1 MILAG
6 AGSGKTRVLTHRI
19 GQLIEQCGVS
29 PFHILAIT
37 FTNKAAAEMRERL
50 GRLIGPRAHDVWVS
64 TFHSTCMRILRKDAE
79 KLGYDRSF
87 VIYDSTDQQ
96 RLLKECL
103 KELNIDEKRFKPQ
116 AVAAAIS
123 SAKNILMGPAAYER
137 QAYDYFAQIAAKTY
151 HIYQKKLQAN
161 NAMDFD
167 DLLVNAVRLFQ
178 EFPHVLDYY
187 QDRFQYIHVDEYQD
201 TNHAQYVLVKL
212 LAEKYRNLCVVGDD
226 DQSIYGWRGA
236 DIQNILDFERDYAE
250 AVVLKL
256 EQNYRSTGKIL
267 EAANAVVGNNR
278 GRKVKKLW
286 TENDSGEP
294 IVSYQGETE
303 HDEARYIVQAIS
315 RLSEAEGRP
324 YRDFAILYRTNAQS
338 RVLEEHFMY
347 AGIPYR
353 IFGGL
358 RFYERAEI
366 KDIVAYL
373 RFISNPADAISFRR
387 VVNVPKRGIG
397 DATVQKLLDQAD
409 QAGWNAGEALAR
421 AGEVPGLSRAAKA
434 LAAFGQLIDA
444 LRRESPSLLVTQI
457 VEAILDRTGY
467 VRELEA
473 EQTEEA
479 KGRIENIK
487 EFLSVT
493 QEFDRTADEK
503 TLEEFLAGV
512 SLVSDTDNYN
522 EEEDAVV
529 LMTMHSAKGLEF
541 PVVFVAGMEEGVF
554 PHSRVQFEEAQVEE
568 ERRLCYV
575 AITRARER
583 LYLARAWRRTLFG
596 NTVSNGPSRFLE
608 EIPPSLLVEEDDR
621 PPRESRFSSSTSL
634 TSSFSG
640 NGGGASFGRETY
652 GRESASG
659 SSNRMSYFEPASVRT
674 GAGGRSAVGGSA
686 PVAKGADAG
695 RAGAP
700 AGTAAA
706 GTGSMSVPGAPAF
719 GERANTGGMA
729 GAAGASGS
737 SGAGSAPAS
746 GSGVGFIVGDK
757 VQHGKFGMGI
767 VVKTS
772 GSGESQ
778 ELSVA
783 FPQQGI
789 KKLLVKYAGLKRV

>member
-1 MILAG
+1 MSTDFLHSLNPVQREAVLHQEGPLLLLAG

-19 GQLIEQCGVS
+19 GHLIEQCRVS

-64 TFHSTCMRILRKDAE
+64 TFHSTCMRILRKDGE

-87 VIYDSTDQQ
+87 VIYDYDDQQ

-116 AVAAAIS
+116 AVGAAIS
-123 SAKNILMGPAAYER
+123 SAKNRLVGPVAFER
-137 QAYDYFAQIAAKTY
+137 QAYDHFAQISAKVY
-151 HIYQKKLQAN
+151 HIYQKKLKAH

-167 DLLVNAVRLFQ
+167 DLLVNGVCLFR
-178 EFPHVLDYY
+178 EFPHVLDNY
-187 QDRFQYIHVDEYQD
+187 QDRFRYIHVDEYQD

-212 LAEKYRNLCVVGDD
+212 LADKYRNLCVVGDD

-236 DIQNILDFERDYAE
+236 DIQNILDFERDYPE

-278 GRKVKKLW
+278 GRKSKKLW
-286 TENDSGEP
+286 TQNPSGQP
-294 IVSYQGETE
+294 IVAYQGETE
-303 HDEARYIVQAIS
+303 HDEARYIVRTIK
-315 RLSEAEGRP
+315 RLSESENRP

-358 RFYERAEI
+358 RFYERKEI

-373 RFISNPADAISFRR
+373 RFISNPADAVSFRR

-397 DATVQKLLDQAD
+397 DATVQKLLEHAD
-409 QAGWNAGEALAR
+409 SEGWTVGEALAR
-421 AGEVPGLSRAAKA
+421 VGEVPGLSRAVKA
-434 LAAFGQLIDA
+434 LSAFGQMIEE
-444 LRRESPSLLVTQI
+444 LRREAPSLLVTQI
-457 VEAILDRTGY
+457 VEAILNRTGY

-473 EQTEEA
+473 EKTEEA

-493 QEFDRTADEK
+493 KEFDRTADDK

-522 EEEDAVV
+522 EDEDAVV

-554 PHSRVQFEEAQVEE
+554 PHSRVQFEETQVEE

-596 NTVSNGPSRFLE
+596 NTVSNKPSRFLE
-608 EIPPSLLVEEDDR
+608 EIPASLLVEEDDR
-621 PPRESRFSSSTSL
+621 AKRDSLFSDATLSSS
-634 TSSFSG
+634 
-640 NGGGASFGRETY
+640 
-652 GRESASG
+652 
-659 SSNRMSYFEPASVRT
+659 
-674 GAGGRSAVGGSA
+674 
-686 PVAKGADAG
+686 
-695 RAGAP
+695 
-700 AGTAAA
+700 AAA
-706 GTGSMSVPGAPAF
+706 AAS
-719 GERANTGGMA
+719 ANKA
-729 GAAGASGS
+729 VGASGF
-737 SGAGSAPAS
+737 GDA
-746 GSGVGFIVGDK
+746 VEFTVGDK
-757 VQHGKFGMGI
+757 VQHGKFGLGI
-767 VVKTS
+767 VVKAS
-772 GSGESQ
+772 GSGENQ

-789 KKLLVKYAGLKRV
+789 KKLLLKYAGLKRV